1 MVAGW
6 GGGEWG
12 GVGNAGRRRAYMR
25 PSEPSSEGE
34 SEESE
39 GVMLEGDDVDDEVTY
54 LTQGVHS
61 TQMGFWHTLCAPVHG
76 E

>member
-1 MVAGW
+1 MEGS
-6 GGGEWG
+6 

-39 GVMLEGDDVDDEVTY
+39 GVMLEGDDADDECH
-54 LTQGVHS
+54 LAQGVQYADGQVLAHFVRA
-61 TQMGFWHTLCAPVHG
+61 GAR
-76 E
+76 